1 MKVSARNVFKG
12 QVSQV
17 QEGAVN
23 AEVVLTLPGGEQ
35 LVAVV
40 TMESIRNLGIAV
52 GKEAVALIKAPWVML
67 MTESSDI
74 RLSARNCL
82 EGKVLSV
89 NDGAVNAEVV
99 IELVG
104 GSKVY
109 SIVTRDAVAELGLV
123 PGVSATAV
131 IKLPTSFWVFRP
143 DTSQAPMSVAC
154 GPISHGPQGW
164 SVLKTMSRQSAF
176 EASESLSNTAR
187 PSASTSRHRPRL
199 VPARMTSPVVS

>member
-12 QVSQV
+12 KVSQV

-23 AEVVLTLPGGEQ
+23 AEVGLTLPGGEQ

-40 TMESIRNLGIAV
+40 TMESLKNLGIAA
-52 GKEAVALIKAPWVML
+52 GKDVIALVKAPWVML

-82 EGKVLSV
+82 EGKVVSV

-99 IELVG
+99 IQLPG
-104 GSKVY
+104 GTEVY
-109 SIVTRDAVAELGLV
+109 SIVTRHAVAELGLA

-131 IKLPTSFWVFRP
+131 IK
-143 DTSQAPMSVAC
+143 A
-154 GPISHGPQGW
+154 SHIILG
-164 SVLKTMSRQSAF
+164 
-176 EASESLSNTAR
+176 
-187 PSASTSRHRPRL
+187 
-199 VPARMTSPVVS
+199 VPA

>member
-17 QEGAVN
+17 QEGSVN

-40 TMESIRNLGIAV
+40 TLESVRNLGIAV

-99 IELVG
+99 IELAG

-131 IKLPTSFWVFRP
+131 IK
-143 DTSQAPMSVAC
+143 A
-154 GPISHGPQGW
+154 SHIILG
-164 SVLKTMSRQSAF
+164 
-176 EASESLSNTAR
+176 
-187 PSASTSRHRPRL
+187 
-199 VPARMTSPVVS
+199 VPA

>member
-17 QEGAVN
+17 QEGSVN

-40 TMESIRNLGIAV
+40 TLESVRNLGIAV

-99 IELVG
+99 IELAG

-109 SIVTRDAVAELGLV
+109 SIVTRDAVAELSLV

-131 IKLPTSFWVFRP
+131 IK
-143 DTSQAPMSVAC
+143 A
-154 GPISHGPQGW
+154 SHIILG
-164 SVLKTMSRQSAF
+164 
-176 EASESLSNTAR
+176 
-187 PSASTSRHRPRL
+187 
-199 VPARMTSPVVS
+199 VPA

>member
-17 QEGAVN
+17 HEGAVN
-23 AEVVLTLPGGEQ
+23 AEVVLTLSGGEQ

-40 TMESIRNLGIAV
+40 TMESLRNLGIAV

-82 EGKVLSV
+82 EGKVLTV

-99 IELVG
+99 IELAG

-131 IKLPTSFWVFRP
+131 IK
-143 DTSQAPMSVAC
+143 A
-154 GPISHGPQGW
+154 SHIILG
-164 SVLKTMSRQSAF
+164 
-176 EASESLSNTAR
+176 
-187 PSASTSRHRPRL
+187 
-199 VPARMTSPVVS
+199 VPA

>member
-23 AEVVLTLPGGEQ
+23 AEVVLTLSGGEQ

-52 GKEAVALIKAPWVML
+52 GKQAVALIKAPWVML

-99 IELVG
+99 IELAG

-109 SIVTRDAVAELGLV
+109 SIVTRDAVAELGLA

-131 IKLPTSFWVFRP
+131 IK
-143 DTSQAPMSVAC
+143 A
-154 GPISHGPQGW
+154 SHIILG
-164 SVLKTMSRQSAF
+164 
-176 EASESLSNTAR
+176 
-187 PSASTSRHRPRL
+187 
-199 VPARMTSPVVS
+199 VPA

>member
-12 QVSQV
+12 QVSKV
-17 QEGAVN
+17 QEAAVN
-23 AEVVLTLPGGEQ
+23 AEVGLTLPGGEQ

-40 TMESIRNLGIAV
+40 TLESIRNLGISV
-52 GKEAVALIKAPWVML
+52 GKEAIALIKAPWVML

-89 NDGAVNAEVV
+89 NDGAVNAEVI
-99 IELVG
+99 IELAG

-109 SIVTRDAVAELGLV
+109 SIVTRDAVAELGLK

-131 IKLPTSFWVFRP
+131 IK
-143 DTSQAPMSVAC
+143 A
-154 GPISHGPQGW
+154 SHIILG
-164 SVLKTMSRQSAF
+164 
-176 EASESLSNTAR
+176 
-187 PSASTSRHRPRL
+187 
-199 VPARMTSPVVS
+199 VPA

>member
-12 QVSQV
+12 HVSQV
-17 QEGAVN
+17 QDGAVN

-40 TMESIRNLGIAV
+40 TMESVRNLGIAV

-82 EGKVLSV
+82 DGKVLSV

-99 IELVG
+99 IELAG

-109 SIVTRDAVAELGLV
+109 SIVTRDAVAELGLA
-123 PGVSATAV
+123 PGVNATAV
-131 IKLPTSFWVFRP
+131 IK
-143 DTSQAPMSVAC
+143 A
-154 GPISHGPQGW
+154 SHIILG
-164 SVLKTMSRQSAF
+164 
-176 EASESLSNTAR
+176 
-187 PSASTSRHRPRL
+187 
-199 VPARMTSPVVS
+199 VPA

>member
-12 QVSQV
+12 QVSKV
-17 QEGAVN
+17 QNGAVN
-23 AEVVLTLPGGEQ
+23 AEVSLTLPGGEQ

-40 TMESIRNLGIAV
+40 TMESVSNLGIAV
-52 GKEAVALIKAPWVML
+52 GKDAVALIKAPWVML

-99 IELVG
+99 IELAG

-109 SIVTRDAVAELGLV
+109 SIVTRDAVAELGLA
-123 PGVSATAV
+123 PGVKATAV
-131 IKLPTSFWVFRP
+131 IK
-143 DTSQAPMSVAC
+143 A
-154 GPISHGPQGW
+154 SHIILG
-164 SVLKTMSRQSAF
+164 
-176 EASESLSNTAR
+176 
-187 PSASTSRHRPRL
+187 
-199 VPARMTSPVVS
+199 VPA